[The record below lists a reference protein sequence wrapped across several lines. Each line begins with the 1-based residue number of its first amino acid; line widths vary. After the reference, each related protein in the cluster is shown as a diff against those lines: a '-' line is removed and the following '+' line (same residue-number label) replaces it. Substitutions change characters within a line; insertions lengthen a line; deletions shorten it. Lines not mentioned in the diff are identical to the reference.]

1 MSTIDSDDQG
11 TTGYFLPED
20 SQFRLKK
27 LREYV
32 AFLANLAR
40 PRTSD
45 EVQERTAEIRVGEVA
60 ICLELLEEQIG
71 QVLDELSWP
80 ARRDE
85 GAAVRSGDAEPAAVE
100 DEAAEPEAMEP
111 EAAKEEGDRAG
122 KPYLFGV
129 TLDQIDEIDQLIRM
143 IRAHGDVVIASDD
156 AEFADHTL
164 STLGDAIFRDVEKL
178 REIIRDVNDQR
189 LRPLGHRRTGVREE
203 PAAYYALPLHLPMPG
218 ASPIVR
224 QLPTYQ

>member
-11 TTGYFLPED
+11 AMGYFLPED
-20 SQFRLKK
+20 SQLRLKK

-40 PRTSD
+40 PRTSED
-45 EVQERTAEIRVGEVA
+45 QEWTAEIRVGEAA

-80 ARRDE
+80 ARLGE

-100 DEAAEPEAMEP
+100 AEDVALDAMAMEAAE
-111 EAAKEEGDRAG
+111 EEGDSEG

-129 TLDQIDEIDQLIRM
+129 TLDQIDELYMLINM
-143 IRAHGDVVIASDD
+143 IRAHGDVVIAEDQ

-164 STLGDAIFRDVEKL
+164 SMVGHIIFSDAEKL
-178 REIIRDVNDQR
+178 RDILRDVNDQR
-189 LRPLGHRRTGVREE
+189 LRPLGHGRTGAREA
-203 PAAYYALPLHLPMPG
+203 PATYHALPACLPMG
-218 ASPIVR
+218 GTSHIVR
-224 QLPTYQ
+224 QHPIYQ